1 MVREPNGLGFLVC
14 VQMVS
19 KPNSLGF
26 LVCVQMVSKPTL
38 TVKLVLYDVVEDLQ
52 QEEDQVVVG
61 GTGKQEPWGAECLR
75 DTQASTCMNT
85 HKHTHVC
92 SHTHACAHVYA
103 KLGVTHAHIYM
114 QSYKSPV
121 SKT

>member
-1 MVREPNGLGFLVC
+1 MGFSVC

-26 LVCVQMVSKPTL
+26 LVCVQMVSKSTL
-38 TVKLVLYDVVEDLQ
+38 TIKLVLYDVVEDLQ

-75 DTQASTCMNT
+75 DTQASTCMNA

-92 SHTHACAHVYA
+92 SHTCTSTCACKVRNYTRSH
-103 KLGVTHAHIYM
+103 M
-114 QSYKSPV
+114 QSYRSVNKNL
-121 SKT
+121 TH

>member
-1 MVREPNGLGFLVC
+1 MASKPNDLGFSVCVQLASKPNDLGFSVC
-14 VQMVS
+14 VQMA
-19 KPNSLGF
+19 
-26 LVCVQMVSKPTL
+26 SKPTL

-75 DTQASTCMNT
+75 DTQASTCMNA

-92 SHTHACAHVYA
+92 SHTHARAHVYA
-103 KLGVTHAHIYM
+103 KLGTTHTHICKVTDL
-114 QSYKSPV
+114 
-121 SKT
+121 